1 MKKLRIAAAGLGRA
15 FSLTAPAL
23 RDPRVALTGGA
34 DPRPEARERF
44 GREFGCKAFAT
55 AEELCRE
62 DFDLLYVAT
71 PHEAHVAPALA
82 ALAAEKHVLVEKPMA
97 LSEEDCWKMVE
108 AARKAGRLLFIG
120 PSHSYDPPILKALEL
135 SRQLGGV
142 RMITALNY
150 TDFMTR
156 RRREPGDTALV
167 NQAPHQVDI
176 VRLLAGSPVR
186 SVRAF
191 ADSQGGAY
199 SAVLGFA
206 SGAMATLSYSG
217 YGHFRSN
224 EFMQGVGELG
234 KRGAAHPHFGLFI
247 ASCEK
252 GDLLPRTDGVM
263 VYGAG
268 EPRLEAVPVPPIPR
282 QEVIDELYAA
292 IVDGKPP
299 LHSGE
304 WGLETMQVCLAMQR
318 SAREGKEISL

>member
-1 MKKLRIAAAGLGRA
+1 MKKLRIAVAGLGRA

-23 RDPRVALTGGA
+23 RDPRVALAGGA

-44 GREFGCKAFAT
+44 GREFGSKAFPT
-55 AEELCRE
+55 VEELCRE

-82 ALAAEKHVLVEKPMA
+82 ALAAGKHVMVEKPMA
-97 LSEEDCWKMVE
+97 LSEDDCRKMVE
-108 AARKAGRLLFIG
+108 AARKAGRLLFVG
-120 PSHSYDPPILKALEL
+120 PSHSFDLPIIKT
-135 SRQLGGV
+135 SQLIAQHGPV

-150 TDFMTR
+150 TDFMMR

-176 VRLLAGSPVR
+176 VRLLAGTPVR

-206 SGAMATLSYSG
+206 SGATATLSYSG
-217 YGHFRSN
+217 YGHFSSN
-224 EFMQGVGELG
+224 ELLQGVGEVG
-234 KRGAAHPHFGLFI
+234 KPGVAHPHFGMFI
-247 ASCEK
+247 VSCEK
-252 GDLLPRTDGVM
+252 ADLRPGTDGVM

-268 EPRLEAVPVPPIPR
+268 EPRLEPVPVPPIPR

-318 SAREGKEISL
+318 SAREEKEISL